1 MGTIL
6 ILMGVPGAGKG
17 TQAQRI
23 SERFGWPQISTGDIL
38 REMAQTD
45 TELGRRIR
53 ETQKAGHLVSD
64 DIVGDIIRQRTAQD
78 DCRRGY
84 ILDGYPRTE
93 AQARLLDE
101 IIREQRKKLLVI
113 HIVIERESLVKRL
126 SGRRTCPRCHE
137 IYNLYLK
144 PPLEDERCDRC
155 HIPLVQRADD
165 VPDAVAERYDV
176 YQQKTAPLLE
186 YYRERGNVYEVDGE
200 RPIEEVFRE
209 IVTIVE
215 AHRTPCSADRS
226 QESLSI

>member
-1 MGTIL
+1 
-6 ILMGVPGAGKG
+6 
-17 TQAQRI
+17 
-23 SERFGWPQISTGDIL
+23 
-38 REMAQTD
+38 
-45 TELGRRIR
+45 
-53 ETQKAGHLVSD
+53 
-64 DIVGDIIRQRTAQD
+64 
-78 DCRRGY
+78 
-84 ILDGYPRTE
+84 
-93 AQARLLDE
+93 
-101 IIREQRKKLLVI
+101 
-113 HIVIERESLVKRL
+113 
-126 SGRRTCPRCHE
+126 
-137 IYNLYLK
+137 LK